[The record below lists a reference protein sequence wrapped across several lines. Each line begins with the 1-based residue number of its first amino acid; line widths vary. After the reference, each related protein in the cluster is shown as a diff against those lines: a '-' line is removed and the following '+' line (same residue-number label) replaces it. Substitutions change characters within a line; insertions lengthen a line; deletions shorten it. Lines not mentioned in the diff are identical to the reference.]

1 MTFSRRDSTIESL
14 VKIGEPAVEPLI
26 NALKDKDSFVRWK
39 ATGAL
44 VKIGDERAVEPLIN
58 AL

>member
-26 NALKDKDSFVRWK
+26 NALKDVTVRDAAK
-39 ATGAL
+39 
-44 VKIGDERAVEPLIN
+44 N
-58 AL
+58 ALADIQKQKILKSCYLN